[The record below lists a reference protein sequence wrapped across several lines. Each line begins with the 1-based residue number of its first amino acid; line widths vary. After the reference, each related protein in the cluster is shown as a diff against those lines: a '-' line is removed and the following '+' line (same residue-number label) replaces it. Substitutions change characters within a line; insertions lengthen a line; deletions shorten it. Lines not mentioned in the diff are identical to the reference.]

1 VKDLEAAE
9 FLSRAVKGNALV
21 ADDVSVHR
29 LMLSEVLS
37 ELGYQVFS
45 AADGQQALTLFK
57 QHSIDIV
64 FLDVHMPVMDGY
76 QAASEIKRLSGSR
89 FIPVIFVTAL
99 NEVDASVKCIAC
111 GGDDILFKP
120 IEHAVL
126 KAKALGFERIKAVHQ
141 KISLLETQ
149 RQQEEILA
157 ERILSGAVANSQCA
171 DQELLI
177 WLNSASTFSGDVVF
191 AEYRPNGDIYAL
203 LGDFTG
209 HGLRAAIGAMP
220 VAEVFR
226 SMTRKGYSAEALLQ
240 QINRRLHRLLPT
252 GMFLAA
258 TFVELSFQQRSIGVW
273 NGGMPDLLIVDGVG
287 DTLRQ
292 RVPASSIALGIQA
305 QLDIHLTTLEWTVND
320 HILLFSDGIL
330 DAVNLAGEMFGEA
343 RLLQAITDKAEQI
356 SYIASVQKHLSAFCQ
371 GAEQADD
378 ISLVEIPNLLARP
391 HPKQSEAYAARP
403 LAKAQWQWQIELDVL
418 SLKSLNPV
426 PLFMNTLDE
435 LKVNQ
440 VDRNTLFTVVGEL
453 FNNAFEHGVLQL
465 DSSIKHSAD
474 GFEEYYR
481 LRKQRVEQLNQGWV
495 KLAIRYDGSSEVGQ
509 FTIDI
514 ADSGTGFDEALVTGQ
529 AKPSHYYGRGLHI
542 VRSLCQQLSF
552 SQSGS
557 KVTAV
562 YCCQSE

>member
-1 VKDLEAAE
+1 MKDTESAE

-21 ADDVSVHR
+21 ADDVFVHR
-29 LMLSEVLS
+29 LLLSEVLS

-45 AADGQQALTLFK
+45 AENGQQAIALFK
-57 QHSIDIV
+57 QHPIDIV
-64 FLDVHMPVMDGY
+64 FLDVYMPVMDGY

-89 FIPVIFVTAL
+89 FIPVIFITAL
-99 NEVDASVKCIAC
+99 NEVDAAVKCIAC

-120 IEHAVL
+120 VDHSVL
-126 KAKALGFERIKAVHQ
+126 KAKALGFERISALHQ
-141 KISLLETQ
+141 KISLLETH

-157 ERILSGAVANSQCA
+157 ERILSGAIANSQCA

-191 AEYRPNGDIYAL
+191 AEYRPNGDIYTL

-220 VAEVFR
+220 VAEIFR
-226 SMTRKGYSAEALLQ
+226 NMTRKGYSGEALLQ
-240 QINRRLHRLLPT
+240 QINHRLYRLLPT

-258 TFVELSFQQRSIGVW
+258 TFVELSFQQKSVRVW
-273 NGGMPDLLIVDGVG
+273 NGGMPDLLIVDGQQHV
-287 DTLRQ
+287 LRQ
-292 RVPASSIALGIQA
+292 RVPANSIALGIQA
-305 QLDIHLTTLEWTVND
+305 EIDIHFSSFAWTPYD
-320 HILLFSDGIL
+320 HVLLFSDGVL
-330 DAVNLAGEMFGEA
+330 DALNQAGEMFGEA
-343 RLLQAITDKAEQI
+343 RLLQALSAKVEQS
-356 SYIASVQKHLSAFCQ
+356 SYIAAVQQCLGEFCQ

-378 ISLVEIPNLLARP
+378 ISLVEIPNLLAKP
-391 HPKQSEAYAARP
+391 QALLDQNYAARP
-403 LAKAQWQWQIELDVL
+403 LAKAQWQWQLTLDAL
-418 SLKSLNPV
+418 SLKAINPV

-435 LKVNQ
+435 LKTNQ

-465 DSSIKHSAD
+465 DSSMKHSAE
-474 GFEEYYR
+474 GFETYYR
-481 LRKQRVEQLNQGWV
+481 LRKQRLEQLKQGWV
-495 KLAIRYDGSSEVGQ
+495 RLAICYDGSGNGI

-514 ADSGTGFDEALVTGQ
+514 ADSGVGFDEAEVIKQ
-529 AKPSHYYGRGLHI
+529 AKQSYYYGRGLHI

-552 SQSGS
+552 SENGS
-557 KVTAV
+557 RAKAV